1 MRARRRHLLLGA
13 ACALALGGVRAQSIE
28 VIDLRYRTAEDLLP
42 LLRPFVEPGGALTG
56 QGSQLMVRASP
67 ANLSQLRDLLAT
79 LDRPPRQL
87 LITVR
92 QDRAEERT
100 QDSVSG
106 SGGVIV
112 SSRRGVSGNATVE
125 ASNSRAVGTRNTG
138 QTLRVMEGGRAMI
151 SIGVAIPFTF
161 KQYVPNPK
169 GGGLTETQAT
179 SFYEAVTGFA
189 VRPTLAGNVVTLEL
203 SPVDAVVTPQGVE
216 RAQLMTRVQGRLGE
230 WIALGDADLREQSRR
245 AGASGVGTQS
255 MSSQRGVWV
264 KVEDAAAA
272 VAAPR

>member
-1 MRARRRHLLLGA
+1 MPIRRRLLLGA
-13 ACALALGGVRAQSIE
+13 ACGLALGAAGAQPIE

-42 LLRPFVEPGGALTG
+42 LLRPFMEPGGALTG

-67 ANLSQLRDLLAT
+67 ANLAQLRELLAT

-92 QDRAEERT
+92 QDRADERA
-100 QDSVSG
+100 QDSVSA

-125 ASNSRAVGTRNTG
+125 ASNSRTVGTRNTG
-138 QTLRVMEGGRAMI
+138 QTLRVMEGARAMI
-151 SIGVAIPFTF
+151 GIGVAIPFTF
-161 KQYVPNPK
+161 KQYVPAPK
-169 GGGLTETQAT
+169 GGGLTETQTTA
-179 SFYEAVTGFA
+179 FYEAVTGFA
-189 VRPTLAGNVVTLEL
+189 VRPTVAGNVVTLEL
-203 SPVDAVVTPQGVE
+203 SPVDAAVTPQGVE

-245 AGASGVGTQS
+245 AGSSGAGTQS
-255 MSSQRGVWV
+255 MSSQRGAWV
-264 KVEDAAAA
+264 KVEEAAPGA
-272 VAAPR
+272 VAPR